1 MKAKNILPKVFC
13 ALAILGCT
21 ARALWAGPVTAY
33 QAEKM
38 VEGWLKTSPEPLDTA
53 LGRQVGKVETFRNDN
68 GVTIYYIVYLEPV
81 GFVIVPADDLI
92 EPIVGFVRGT
102 LYSPSLD
109 NPLGALVT
117 QDLNGRISAV
127 RDTQWLEASGAITS
141 AQQSQ
146 DKWDRLTELG
156 EAGGPALL
164 GLATITNVWVAPLV
178 KSEWGQTTCCVA
190 PPLACYNY
198 YTPPFAAGSPGN
210 YPCGCVATA
219 MAQLMRYHEYPQAG
233 IGMNSSTIWV
243 DGNSQTG
250 ITLGGDGV
258 GGPYD
263 WNLMDYDPNCFTPG
277 PNRAAIG
284 ALCYDAGV
292 SVNMSYRA
300 GSSRAFL
307 TTADANLVNIFRYS
321 NCIYA
326 ANPNSAPI
334 WPGLTDMINPN
345 LDYNHPVILSI
356 MPEEDGHAVVCDGY
370 GYNLTT
376 LYHHLN
382 MGWEG
387 LQDAW
392 YNFPGDMP
400 PGYDYVGECLY
411 NVFVTGASE
420 IISGRITDSSGSP
433 VAGVAVTAQR
443 TGGGTYPAMTDS
455 RGIYVLAHVP
465 SASTYTVSPGPLFG
479 TAVVNTGTSV
489 DGASVS
495 GNVWGVNF
503 AYNTLYVDSIA
514 MGLNDGSSWI
524 NAFNYL
530 QDALAAATSGTQILV
545 AEGVYKPDAN
555 TTLPE
560 GSGIRSDTFQLK
572 NGVGLYGGFPSGG
585 CNDWADRHIASYET
599 ILSGD
604 LAGNDAYVSDPCN
617 LSTEPTRAE
626 NSYHVV
632 TGSNTDAT
640 AILDGFT
647 ITAGNANGSGGWPD
661 DEGGGMLNLN
671 TNCTVNKC
679 KLVENS
685 AGAYSGGMR
694 NGNSNLRITNCVF
707 FRNAAMNGGGG
718 MQNYDSSPNV
728 VNCSFIWNKCV
739 SSGSNGGGVY
749 DVNSHPAVTNCSFIR
764 NSAVYGGGMSN
775 INGSCPAITN
785 CTFTANLAS
794 TYSGAI
800 NDWNNAYPIINNCIF
815 WDNNAPAGS
824 QIGDSGSSAATVNYS
839 DVQGGW
845 TGAGGIGNINAGPCF
860 VDANGLDNVIGT
872 LDDDITLLPDSPCID
887 VGDNTAVPSGV
898 TTDLNGRLRI
908 ADGDCNDSD
917 IVDMGASE
925 FAGVYIGDLDGDCYV
940 DFYDFAIFAKYWL
953 TSI

>member
-1 MKAKNILPKVFC
+1 MKAKSVLPRVFC

-21 ARALWAGPVTAY
+21 AGTLWAMPVTAH

-38 VEGWLKTSPEPLDTA
+38 VGGWLKISPEPL
-53 LGRQVGKVETFRNDN
+53 GMVIGQQVGKIETFRNSN
-68 GVTIYYIVYLEPV
+68 AVPIYYIVYLEPV

-92 EPIVGFVRGT
+92 EPIVGFVRARV
-102 LYSPSLD
+102 YSPSLD

-117 QDLNGRISAV
+117 RDLNGRISAV
-127 RDTQWLEASGAITS
+127 RDTQWLESSGAITS
-141 AQQSQ
+141 ALQSQ
-146 DKWDRLTELG
+146 DKWDWLVELG
-156 EAGGPALL
+156 ESSGPAPL
-164 GLATITNVWVAPLV
+164 GLAAIADVRVPPLV
-178 KSEWGQTTCCVA
+178 KSHWGQTTCCLS
-190 PPLACYNY
+190 PLLACYNY
-198 YTPPFAAGSPGN
+198 YTPPFASGNPNN

-219 MAQLMRYHEYPQAG
+219 MAQLMRYHEYPKAG
-233 IGMNSSTIWV
+233 IGMNPSTILV
-243 DGNSQTG
+243 DGSPNNVT
-250 ITLGGDGV
+250 TLGGDGV
-258 GGPYD
+258 GGPYN

-292 SVNMSYRA
+292 SVNMSYTA
-300 GSSRAFL
+300 GGSRAFL
-307 TTADANLVNIFRYS
+307 TTADANLVAIFGYS

-326 ANPNSAPI
+326 ANPNSAPV

-345 LDYNHPVILSI
+345 LDYNHPVILSL
-356 MPEEDGHAVVCDGY
+356 MPYEDGHAVVCDGY
-370 GYNLTT
+370 GYNVAT

-392 YNFPGDMP
+392 YSFPVDMP
-400 PGYDYVGECLY
+400 NNFDIVSECLY
-411 NVFVTGASE
+411 NVFVNGANE
-420 IISGRITDSSGSP
+420 IISGRITDSLGSP

-443 TGGGTYPAMTDS
+443 TGGGTYVAMTDS
-455 RGIYVLAHVP
+455 RGIYALAHVP
-465 SASTYTVSPGPLFG
+465 SASTYTVSPGPVFG

-489 DGASVS
+489 DGAGVS

-503 AYNTLYVDSIA
+503 TFNTLYVDSVA

-530 QDALAAATSGTQILV
+530 QDALTAASSGTQILV

-555 TTLPE
+555 TLFPE
-560 GSGIRSDTFQLK
+560 GTGNRGATFQLK

-604 LAGNDAYVSDPCN
+604 LPPNDNYVSDPCN
-617 LSTEPTRAE
+617 LLTEPTRLL

-640 AILDGFT
+640 AVLDGFT
-647 ITAGNANGSGGWPD
+647 VTAGNADANAWPD
-661 DEGGGMLNLN
+661 DAGGGMYNSN
-671 TNCTVNKC
+671 ASCTVNKC
-679 KLVENS
+679 TFVENS
-685 AGAYSGGMR
+685 ADGGGGLR
-694 NGNSNLRITNCVF
+694 NESSNVNITNCTF
-707 FRNAAMNGGGG
+707 YRNSGTIGGGG
-718 MQNYDSSPNV
+718 LFNYTSSPNV
-728 VNCSFIWNKCV
+728 VSCGFIWNKGTAV
-739 SSGSNGGGVY
+739 NNNGGGMYSMY
-749 DVNSHPAVTNCSFIR
+749 DSHPAVTNCAFSY
-764 NSAVYGGGMSN
+764 NSATYGGAVSS
-775 INGSCPAITN
+775 IHRSCPTITN
-785 CTFTANLAS
+785 CTFTNNLATGS
-794 TYSGAI
+794 CGGI
-800 NDWNNAYPIINNCIF
+800 NDYNDSNAVITNCILWNNTAPQISDFVNC
-815 WDNNAPAGS
+815 
-824 QIGDSGSSAATVNYS
+824 AATVNYS

-845 TGAGGIGNINAGPCF
+845 TGLGGIGNINADPCF
-860 VDANGLDNVIGT
+860 VDPDGKDNTIGT
-872 LDDDITLLPDSPCID
+872 LDDDITLLPNSPCID
-887 VGDNTAVPSGV
+887 VGDNASVPSGV
-898 TTDLNGRLRI
+898 TTDLHGRLRI